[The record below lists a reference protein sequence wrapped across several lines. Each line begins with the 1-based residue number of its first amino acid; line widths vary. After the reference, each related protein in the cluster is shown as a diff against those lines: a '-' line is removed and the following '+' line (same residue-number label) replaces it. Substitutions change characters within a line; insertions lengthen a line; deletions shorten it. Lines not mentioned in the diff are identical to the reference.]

1 MTKRLNK
8 VTVEFN
14 VGLSTIVEFLHKKGF
29 EIPEDP
35 NAKIPEEAYDLLL
48 KEYSPD
54 QNLRRQTDQFKQ
66 QRQNKDRNATVSIV
80 GFGKTEK
87 KEQPK
92 ENTMIRTEIPTEAR
106 PHFTSVGKIDL
117 DNPGRGIQKDH
128 EEEKPVEEKPAEP
141 VAAPAEKPVE
151 KPARG
156 RAETREARSACS
168 RRESRRGEG
177 RKASRCAG
185 REGSRHTR
193 SSCRSRCRAEARRYR
208 ERTEACRG
216 REETFCR
223 CSFSAG
229 CGREEARRAE
239 GAAARSR

>member
-1 MTKRLNK
+1 
-8 VTVEFN
+8 
-14 VGLSTIVEFLHKKGF
+14 VEFLHKKGF

-151 KPARG
+151 KPVEVEPKQEKPAQPAPVEKVVEEKVEKPAAVP
-156 RAETREARSACS
+156 AEKEVVTPAAPAAPVVEPKPVVTESAP
-168 RRESRRGEG
+168 
-177 RKASRCAG
+177 KP
-185 REGSRHTR
+185 
-193 SSCRSRCRAEARRYR
+193 AE
-208 ERTEACRG
+208 
-216 REETFCR
+216 EEKKPSVR